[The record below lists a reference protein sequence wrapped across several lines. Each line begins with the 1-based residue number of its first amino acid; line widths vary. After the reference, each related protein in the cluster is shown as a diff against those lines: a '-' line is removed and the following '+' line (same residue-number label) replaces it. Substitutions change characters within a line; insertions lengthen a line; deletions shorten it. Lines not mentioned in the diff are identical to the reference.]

1 MAGALSPR
9 SAMQGIWLAAGLTI
23 VVLLGIMT
31 YEELASGWHPAREE
45 PPVFDS
51 WHWLRILTSLGLGGL
66 LVGTLIV
73 AQENAEPITPLNP
86 GWRLAAWAILGM
98 AGLFTAILIIDP
110 ALFHEWSIEDRAL
123 EWVTVWLLFAASA
136 TFVSKFWRVSRNRF
150 AISRPRLQ
158 LFAAAGFAGLFF
170 LMAMEEVSWFQ
181 RQIGFETPASMA
193 EHNWQGEFNL
203 HNFQTDITE
212 LGLYAGTGFFLLL
225 LPLVRET
232 IGGNWLVAPF
242 RDLLPDRTVAA
253 VSAPM
258 LVFTYGHWNLL
269 PVQLA
274 FWIGLLACLYWSLR
288 AMRRG
293 WRAEA
298 ILFGGLAA
306 GLALGQ
312 TLFLMLGYRM
322 VEIFDATEF
331 REFFLAL
338 GLAVYAWRQWHG
350 TPRAS

>member
-1 MAGALSPR
+1 MADALSSR
-9 SAMQGIWLAAGLTI
+9 SAMQGVWLAVGLTI
-23 VVLLGIMT
+23 VVTLGLMT
-31 YEELASGWHPAREE
+31 YEELASGWHPAREK

-51 WHWLRILTSLGLGGL
+51 WHWIRILTSLGLGGL
-66 LVGTLIV
+66 LVSTLV
-73 AQENAEPITPLNP
+73 TAKDNTEPLTPLSSA
-86 GWRLAAWAILGM
+86 WRLAAWAILGLT
-98 AGLFTAILIIDP
+98 GLFTAILITDP
-110 ALFHEWSIEDRAL
+110 ALFHDWSIEDRAL
-123 EWVTVWLLFAASA
+123 EWVSVWLLFAAS
-136 TFVSKFWRVSRNRF
+136 TMFVGKFWRVSRNRF

-158 LFAAAGFAGLFF
+158 LLAAAGFAALFF

-181 RQIGFETPASMA
+181 RQIGFETPAGMA

-232 IGGNWLVAPF
+232 IGGNWVVAPF

-274 FWIGLLACLYWSLR
+274 FWTGLFACIYWSLR

-293 WRAEA
+293 RRAEA
-298 ILFGGLAA
+298 ILFGALAA
-306 GLALGQ
+306 GVAFGQ
-312 TLFLMLGYRM
+312 LLVLMFGHRM
-322 VEIFDATEF
+322 IEIFDATEF

-350 TPRAS
+350 TSRAS